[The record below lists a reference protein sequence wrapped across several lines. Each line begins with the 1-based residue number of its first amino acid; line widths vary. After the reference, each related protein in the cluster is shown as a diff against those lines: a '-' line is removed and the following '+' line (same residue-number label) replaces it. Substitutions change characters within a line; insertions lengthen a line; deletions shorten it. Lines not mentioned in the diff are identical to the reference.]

1 MVRGSRRKRISGVR
15 WVCATVAPWALSGG
29 LLVSFTAVAGND
41 FSAGY
46 SIQHPSAVKRLV
58 VSDMLIQPGDTT
70 FDAFAPAASTLMPS
84 VQRAALRF
92 HLPYSA
98 ILPDPGSP
106 PRHEAKE
113 SADDALSIDRT
124 VKGDPIAAVRT
135 SLSRRGGDLPRL
147 DGRFSLG
154 TATSEDP
161 GRPVAS
167 RLVRGQAMPE
177 DIDAARRFTPWRDPR
192 TTTDIATAERSP
204 LAASQGSTGIGR
216 AGGVTTMRDGATPS
230 VARASVLAST
240 TPVSIDWAPVEIAA
254 APVSLPAG
262 HGLSAIVKG
271 ENEQSG
277 GQSRFANL
285 VDPGSRAREAK
296 CLAEA
301 VYFEARSEPET
312 GQSAVA
318 QVILNRV
325 KSSLYPST
333 ICGVVYQNRHR
344 HLACQFTF
352 ACEGKSLR
360 INDQASWRRAVRV
373 SDAVLAG
380 ETYLEK
386 VGGATHYHADYVNP
400 RWASRLK
407 RKDTIGRHI
416 FYQLRPGQR

>member
-1 MVRGSRRKRISGVR
+1 MVRGSRHKRIFGMR

-46 SIQHPSAVKRLV
+46 SIRHPSAVSPLI
-58 VSDMLIQPGDTT
+58 VSDALIEPGDTT
-70 FDAFAPAASTLMPS
+70 FRGFAPDASTLMSS
-84 VQRAALRF
+84 VQHAALRF
-92 HLPYSA
+92 HLPYAA

-113 SADDALSIDRT
+113 NADAALAIDRT
-124 VKGDPIAAVRT
+124 AKGDPVAPVRT
-135 SLSRRGGDLPRL
+135 SLSRRGGDLPQR
-147 DGRFSLG
+147 DGRFGFGPAS
-154 TATSEDP
+154 SENP
-161 GRPVAS
+161 TPA
-167 RLVRGQAMPE
+167 RLLRGQAMPE
-177 DIDAARRFTPWRDPR
+177 DTDAARRFTPWREPR

-204 LAASQGSTGIGR
+204 LASSQGSTGVGR
-216 AGGVTTMRDGATPS
+216 AGGSTTTRDGATPS
-230 VARASVLAST
+230 VARA
-240 TPVSIDWAPVEIAA
+240 
-254 APVSLPAG
+254 
-262 HGLSAIVKG
+262 
-271 ENEQSG
+271 NEQTAG
-277 GQSRFANL
+277 RPRYADL
-285 VDPGSRAREAK
+285 VDPGAKAREAK

-301 VYFEARSEPET
+301 VYFEARSEPEA

-325 KSSLYPST
+325 RSSLYPST

-380 ETYLEK
+380 DTYLEK

-407 RKDTIGRHI
+407 HKDTIGRHI

>member
-1 MVRGSRRKRISGVR
+1 MVRGSRHKRIFGMR

-46 SIQHPSAVKRLV
+46 SIRHPSAVSPLI
-58 VSDMLIQPGDTT
+58 VSDALIEPGDTT
-70 FDAFAPAASTLMPS
+70 FRGFAPDASTLMSS
-84 VQRAALRF
+84 VQHAAMRF
-92 HLPYSA
+92 HLPYAA

-113 SADDALSIDRT
+113 NADAALAIDRT
-124 VKGDPIAAVRT
+124 AKGDPVAPVRT
-135 SLSRRGGDLPRL
+135 SLSRRGGDLPQR
-147 DGRFSLG
+147 DGRFGFGPAS
-154 TATSEDP
+154 SENP
-161 GRPVAS
+161 TPA
-167 RLVRGQAMPE
+167 RLLRGQAMPE
-177 DIDAARRFTPWRDPR
+177 DTDAARRFTPWREPR

-204 LAASQGSTGIGR
+204 LASSQGSTGVGR
-216 AGGVTTMRDGATPS
+216 AGGSTTTRDGATPS
-230 VARASVLAST
+230 VARASVLASS
-240 TPVSIDWAPVEIAA
+240 TPVAIDWAPVEIAA

-271 ENEQSG
+271 ENEQTSG
-277 GQSRFANL
+277 RPRYADL
-285 VDPGSRAREAK
+285 VDPGAKAREAK

-301 VYFEARSEPET
+301 VYFEARSEPEA

-325 KSSLYPST
+325 RSSLYPST

-380 ETYLEK
+380 DTYLEK

-407 RKDTIGRHI
+407 HKDTIGRHI

>member
-1 MVRGSRRKRISGVR
+1 MVRANRQKRIFGMR

-29 LLVSFTAVAGND
+29 MLVSFTAVAGND

-46 SIQHPSAVKRLV
+46 SIQHPSAVTPLIV
-58 VSDMLIQPGDTT
+58 ADVLIEPSDTILS
-70 FDAFAPAASTLMPS
+70 AFAPGSQRLGNA
-84 VQRAALRF
+84 VQEAALRF

-98 ILPDPGSP
+98 TETDRGAP
-106 PRHEAKE
+106 PRFEPKE
-113 SADDALSIDRT
+113 GEYGAPAIDRDG
-124 VKGDPIAAVRT
+124 KGDPIVPLRPT
-135 SLSRRGGDLPRL
+135 LSRRGGDLPRI
-147 DGRFSLG
+147 DARFTLG
-154 TATSEDP
+154 GA
-161 GRPVAS
+161 AS
-167 RLVRGQAMPE
+167 DDARNSGPARLVRGQAMPE
-177 DIDAARRFTPWRDPR
+177 DLFAARRFTPWRDPR

-204 LAASQGSTGIGR
+204 LANSQGSTGVGR
-216 AGGVTTMRDGATPS
+216 AGGVTAMRDGATPS
-230 VARASVLAST
+230 VARASVLASS
-240 TPVSIDWAPVEIAA
+240 TPVAIDWAPVEIAA

-271 ENEQSG
+271 ENEQTSG
-277 GQSRFANL
+277 RPRYADL
-285 VDPGSRAREAK
+285 VDPGARAREAK

-301 VYFEARSEPET
+301 VYFEARSEPEA

-333 ICGVVYQNRHR
+333 VCGVVYQNRHR

-360 INDQASWRRAVRV
+360 IRDQASWRRAVRV

-380 ETYLEK
+380 DTYLEK

-407 RKDTIGRHI
+407 RKDVIGRHI

>member
-1 MVRGSRRKRISGVR
+1 VVTPLI
-15 WVCATVAPWALSGG
+15 
-29 LLVSFTAVAGND
+29 
-41 FSAGY
+41 
-46 SIQHPSAVKRLV
+46 
-58 VSDMLIQPGDTT
+58 VSDLLIEPADTILG
-70 FDAFAPAASTLMPS
+70 AFAPGSQRLGNA
-84 VQRAALRF
+84 VQEAALRF

-98 ILPDPGSP
+98 TVTDRGSP
-106 PRHEAKE
+106 PQFALKE
-113 SADDALSIDRT
+113 SGIGAPESATPEILRAG
-124 VKGDPIAAVRT
+124 KGDPAVQLRPT
-135 SLSRRGGDLPRL
+135 LSRRGGDLPQR
-147 DGRFSLG
+147 DVHFDPQDAASGDPRFPSP
-154 TATSEDP
+154 A
-161 GRPVAS
+161 

-177 DIDAARRFTPWRDPR
+177 DLFAARRFTPWRDPH

-216 AGGVTTMRDGATPS
+216 AGGITAMRDGATPS
-230 VARASVLAST
+230 VTRANVLAST
-240 TPVSIDWAPVEIAA
+240 TPVAIDWAPVEIAA

-271 ENEQSG
+271 ENEQTSG
-277 GQSRFANL
+277 RPRYADL
-285 VDPGSRAREAK
+285 VDPGAKAREAK

-301 VYFEARSEPET
+301 VYFEARSEPEA

-360 INDQASWRRAVRV
+360 IRDQASWRRAVRV
-373 SDAVLAG
+373 SDAVLDG

-407 RKDTIGRHI
+407 RKDVIGRHI

>member
-1 MVRGSRRKRISGVR
+1 MDRVSQRKRIFGMR
-15 WVCATVAPWALSGG
+15 WACATVAPWALSGG

-41 FSAGY
+41 FRAGY
-46 SIQHPSAVKRLV
+46 SIQS
-58 VSDMLIQPGDTT
+58 
-70 FDAFAPAASTLMPS
+70 PS
-84 VQRAALRF
+84 VIAPLVTSNVLIEPSDTILSFYGPAGLTRSVQEAALRF
-92 HLPYSA
+92 HLPYSTT
-98 ILPDPGSP
+98 PTDRGSP
-106 PRHEAKE
+106 PRFEPKE
-113 SADDALSIDRT
+113 GVEPPDINRGG
-124 VKGDPIAAVRT
+124 KGDPIVPLRPT
-135 SLSRRGGDLPRL
+135 LSRRGGDLPRL
-147 DGRFSLG
+147 DGRFTID
-154 TATSEDP
+154 TAAPDDP
-161 GRPVAS
+161 EHLPPA

-177 DIDAARRFTPWRDPR
+177 NLNAARRFTPWRDPR

-204 LAASQGSTGIGR
+204 LAASQGSTGLGR
-216 AGGVTTMRDGATPS
+216 AGGITTMRDGATPS
-230 VARASVLAST
+230 VARASVLAAS
-240 TPVSIDWAPVEIAA
+240 TPVAINWAPVEIAA

-271 ENEQSG
+271 DNEQTAG
-277 GQSRFANL
+277 RPRYADL
-285 VDPGSRAREAK
+285 VDPAAKAREAK

-301 VYFEARSEPET
+301 VYFEARSEPEA

-325 KSSLYPST
+325 KSNLYPST

-360 INDQASWRRAVRV
+360 ITDQASWRRAVRV

-380 ETYLEK
+380 ETYLET
-386 VGGATHYHADYVNP
+386 VGGATHYHANYVNP

-407 RKDTIGRHI
+407 RKDVIGRHI